1 MHLNAVGAAFLAR
14 GDHRLVGYQLG
25 ARRAPR
31 HRSLTCSVLSVKVNA
46 KPETAPKLRLTSS
59 ALVLPL
65 VNLATLALILLAI
78 TSGGLTI
85 YPAAVG
91 VIVCDPGVRQPPAAG
106 RADLSAARPSR
117 RP

>member
-1 MHLNAVGAAFLAR
+1 
-14 GDHRLVGYQLG
+14 
-25 ARRAPR
+25 
-31 HRSLTCSVLSVKVNA
+31 VNA

-91 VIVCDPGVRQPPAAG
+91 VIVWVLVCV
-106 RADLSAARPSR
+106 SR
-117 RP
+117 RPPDAPS